1 MLSGDCFLNS
11 LIWNSILD
19 MGILVEPWDL
29 FLILFLN
36 SVFDVKFA
44 ECNVFDF
51 ESFKSTAWNIG
62 YSYSVN

>member
-1 MLSGDCFLNS
+1 MYLKEFVDGLFMLYPKTYG
-11 LIWNSILD
+11 
-19 MGILVEPWDL
+19 VKQ
-29 FLILFLN
+29 LFLN